1 MKVLSL
7 FDGMSCGQLALNRLG
22 IKVDT
27 YYASE
32 IDKYAMQ
39 VTQENFP
46 ETIQVGDVC
55 NLDPNDF
62 KDVDL
67 MLAGSPCQGFSFAG
81 KQLAFNDPRSALFFE
96 FIRLLKEIKPKYFL
110 LENVKMK
117 KEYLQVISEQVSACY
132 PEIPFGIEPI
142 FINSSLVSAQ
152 NRQRYYW
159 TNIPNITQPE
169 ERGIVLRDILETE
182 PNDPTLMSDNFVY
195 RQIKNKKDRCLVT
208 EDKEKASS
216 LSAME
221 YVKNG
226 RQGDYLACDNDGVP
240 VGKEL
245 GEGHKQDL
253 QKEIL
258 PSFDENLKKMT
269 TKDEKAYCLTTRYSA
284 AYPPNSLEKKQR
296 TMIPVEEGQEL
307 PEDISLVYDNKGKSH
322 KPIRVGM
329 NVEQVKVRKHEVD
342 IKALQN
348 LLRQSKA
355 DAKKT
360 NKLIAEETNLPI
372 TKVEHWFRTDKSFA
386 IPSDDIWF
394 KLKEVLSISDDTFDK
409 QIMEFEYRD
418 GVYES
423 TQRVYGDHGK
433 SPTLTASN
441 ADQLIET
448 TTSANGITNIKKG
461 TSGKSWF
468 FEQQTYSKDSK
479 KTRSLKAGSGSGNI
493 PKVLETKPKQVGTAV
508 DDIMLVDDTSDLPDK
523 STVIKSNYYKS
534 SKANFENDTSKG
546 GKFSATGIKQ
556 KPIHIG
562 TAVDVNGHDIL
573 KRVYSPDGKSP
584 TLNTCGGGNTHAKVV
599 AGAWRGRSLDANG
612 KNVKWKET
620 KPKQMLETRKDEK
633 SNAVSTFTKDNL
645 VVQSYRE
652 VRTEE
657 AKKARKENRQK
668 TGKDHTPF
676 RAKELQPR
684 DDGKVGTVT
693 PALNNDH
700 RISLTRDN
708 TQEVYWRKLTPLEC
722 ERLQTV
728 PDNYT
733 NHVSNTQRY
742 KMLGNGWTIEV
753 ITHILKNME
762 L

>member
-39 VTQENFP
+39 VTQANFP

-81 KQLAFNDPRSALFFE
+81 KQLAFDDPRSALFFE

-240 VGKEL
+240 VDKEL

-269 TKDEKAYCLTTRYSA
+269 TKDEKAYCLTATYSA
-284 AYPPNSLEKKQR
+284 AYPPNSMERKQR
-296 TMIPVEEGQEL
+296 TMIPVKEGQEM
-307 PEDISLVYDNKGKSH
+307 PEDITLVYDNKGKSH

-394 KLKEVLSISDDTFDK
+394 KLKAVLSISDDTFDK

-448 TTSANGITNIKKG
+448 SIKP
-461 TSGKSWF
+461 
-468 FEQQTYSKDSK
+468 QH
-479 KTRSLKAGSGSGNI
+479 I
-493 PKVLETKPKQVGTAV
+493 GTAV
-508 DDIMLVDDTSDLPDK
+508 DGIMLVDDTSDLPDK

-556 KPIHIG
+556 KPIQIG

-584 TLNTCGGGNTHAKVV
+584 TVNTCQGGNREPKVV
-599 AGAWRGRSLDANG
+599 AGAWRGRYNEDGSTSQ
-612 KNVKWKET
+612 K
-620 KPKQMLETRKDEK
+620 LELRRDTK
-633 SNAVSTFTKDNL
+633 SNSLTTVQKDNVLTKD
-645 VVQSYRE
+645 
-652 VRTEE
+652 
-657 AKKARKENRQK
+657 
-668 TGKDHTPF
+668 D
-676 RAKELQPR
+676 
-684 DDGKVGTVT
+684 
-693 PALNNDH
+693 
-700 RISLTRDN
+700 
-708 TQEVYWRKLTPLEC
+708 VYWRKLTPLEC